1 MERTYQEETEE
12 VFVLRKNNRVQR
24 SVNKQLRR
32 SLKNSQDQADS
43 NFQEL
48 CETETESERALEKLW
63 TLGELDCGP
72 LDYDSIVALALEA
85 LGKQQAISQGNS
97 SE

>member
-1 MERTYQEETEE
+1 
-12 VFVLRKNNRVQR
+12 VQR
-24 SVNKQLRR
+24 VVNKNLRR
-32 SLKNSQDQADS
+32 TLKTHQSTADS

-48 CETETESERALEKLW
+48 CETETEAELALEKLW

-72 LDYDSIVALALEA
+72 LDYDSIVVQCLDA
-85 LGKQQAISQGNS
+85 LGKTQAMDQDS

>member
-1 MERTYQEETEE
+1 MERTYDQEEEE
-12 VFVLRKNNRVQR
+12 IFVLRKNNRVQR
-24 SVNKQLRR
+24 VVNKNLRR
-32 SLKNSQDQADS
+32 TLKTHQSTADS

-48 CETETESERALEKLW
+48 CENETEAELALEKLW